1 MLGHSE
7 EASRVSFIA
16 EGDQEKALWD
26 DKLNQLTAAYED
38 LATRHDG
45 TVAWVALMDAIDD
58 VEQWKLKAM
67 LATAVHRLVQ
77 Q

>member
-1 MLGHSE
+1 MSAYL
-7 EASRVSFIA
+7 A
-16 EGDQEKALWD
+16 EGDREKALWD

-38 LATRHDG
+38 LTSRHDG

>member
-1 MLGHSE
+1 MSDMSAYL
-7 EASRVSFIA
+7 A
-16 EGDQEKALWD
+16 EGDREKARWD
-26 DKLNQLTAAYED
+26 DKLNQLVAAYED
-38 LATRHDG
+38 LTSRHDG
-45 TVAWVALMDAIDD
+45 TVAWVALMDAIND

>member
-1 MLGHSE
+1 MRDMSGYL
-7 EASRVSFIA
+7 A
-16 EGDQEKALWD
+16 EGDREKARWD
-26 DKLNQLTAAYED
+26 EKLNELVAAYED
-38 LATRHDG
+38 LVSRHDG
-45 TVAWVALMDAIDD
+45 TVAWVALMDSIND

>member
-1 MLGHSE
+1 MRDMSGYL
-7 EASRVSFIA
+7 A
-16 EGDQEKALWD
+16 EGDREKARWD
-26 DKLNQLTAAYED
+26 DKLNQLIAAYED
-38 LATRHDG
+38 LASRHDG

>member
-1 MLGHSE
+1 
-7 EASRVSFIA
+7 VSDMSAYLA
-16 EGDQEKALWD
+16 EGDREKARWD
-26 DKLNQLTAAYED
+26 DKLNQLVAAYED
-38 LATRHDG
+38 LTSRHDG
-45 TVAWVALMDAIDD
+45 TVAWVALMDAIND